1 LYGSQ
6 RLDEQFLEVAVS
18 FSSANPATELFLPRQ
33 AEEKDTGSSTH
44 LQLEVLHLF
53 DSLRQPLLRYA
64 ISFGLSLHDAEDVL
78 QEVFLALFRHLQQKR
93 SRENLP
99 GWLFRVTHNQALRRR
114 SENHA
119 SAKISC
125 TDEENT
131 AAEHRD
137 PAPGP
142 EEQLLFNERQR
153 RLMAEIL
160 ALPATDQMCLRLRAQ
175 GWRYREI
182 SEATGISLG
191 SVSNSLA
198 RSFARL
204 ERMDKR

>member
-1 LYGSQ
+1 
-6 RLDEQFLEVAVS
+6 VS
-18 FSSANPATELFLPRQ
+18 FSSANPATELFLPGR
-33 AEEKDTGSSTH
+33 AEEKGTAASSQ
-44 LQLEVLHLF
+44 LQLDVLHLF
-53 DSLRQPLLRYA
+53 DSQRHPLLRYA
-64 ISFGLSLHDAEDVL
+64 ISFGLSVHDGEDVL
-78 QEVFLALFRHLQQKR
+78 QEVFLALFRHLQQGR

-114 SENHA
+114 TENQA
-119 SAKISC
+119 SAKISS
-125 TDEENT
+125 TAEEDAT
-131 AAEHRD
+131 ADHRD

-153 RLMAEIL
+153 RLLAEIL

-182 SEATGISLG
+182 SQSLGISLG

-198 RSFARL
+198 RSLARL
-204 ERMDKR
+204 ERMEKR